1 MDEPTRNKF
10 VVLTG
15 GEAQRR
21 ALLER
26 FAPDQLAQEFGGSA
40 PSLLGYRERAI
51 LEYERTGASGPVEG
65 DDEALSEE
73 ERELRAAE
81 ALGRCHDWY
90 TGVKAALRQTE
101 G

>member
-10 VVLTG
+10 VVLAG
-15 GEAQRR
+15 GEAQRQ

-40 PSLLGYRERAI
+40 PTLLGYRERAI
-51 LEYERTGASGPVEG
+51 LEYERTGASGPAEG
-65 DDEALSEE
+65 DDETLSEQ
-73 ERELRAAE
+73 REQRAEE

-90 TGVKAALRQTE
+90 TGVKGALRQTE
-101 G
+101 W

>member
-1 MDEPTRNKF
+1 MI
-10 VVLTG
+10 
-15 GEAQRR
+15 
-21 ALLER
+21 
-26 FAPDQLAQEFGGSA
+26 SC
-40 PSLLGYRERAI
+40 PSLLLPHFG
-51 LEYERTGASGPVEG
+51 EG

-101 G
+101 W